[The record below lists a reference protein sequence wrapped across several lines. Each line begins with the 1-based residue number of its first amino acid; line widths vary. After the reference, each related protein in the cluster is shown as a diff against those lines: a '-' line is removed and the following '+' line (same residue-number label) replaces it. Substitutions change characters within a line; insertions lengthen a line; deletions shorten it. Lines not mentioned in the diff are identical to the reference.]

1 MKRFKVVQDK
11 YGNWGVLDTVDG
23 EFAAWERQPEPNWGS
38 FWPDALRFGIAL
50 NCGTAEIEELF
61 WSTYRD
67 R

>member
-23 EFAAWERQPEPNWGS
+23 EFAAWESYDGDS
-38 FWPDALRFGIAL
+38 FWYEALVCATDL
-50 NCGTAEIEELF
+50 NAGTAEIEGLF

>member
-11 YGNWGVLDTVDG
+11 YRDWGVLDTVEG
-23 EFAAWERQPEPNWGS
+23 GFAAWEANPDRWMS
-38 FWPDALRFGIAL
+38 FWADALSYGIAL